1 MKASEHENEAMPGS
15 KLNANGDTTTVR
27 TEVEAEESKGGDE
40 DCPESPLPSPNA
52 VSRAANVSHIQFL
65 APFEELSTSAQNIL
79 QMFGMNELPT
89 TKQELGKLLQK
100 INKAE
105 DLKAPPKPQPPSLKK
120 GQSIETK
127 VLKIQK

>member
-1 MKASEHENEAMPGS
+1 MKASEHENEAMPDN
-15 KLNANGDTTTVR
+15 KVNANGDPTALR
-27 TEVEAEESKGGDE
+27 TEVEAEESKCGDE

-100 INKAE
+100 VNISSYYFCVWVCGCPVAME
-105 DLKAPPKPQPPSLKK
+105 S
-120 GQSIETK
+120 
-127 VLKIQK
+127 VMR